1 MNLGSL
7 QLLHCVGVLEVLGKT
22 ELAELLLEAGCGQD
36 DLLLRGVEALIDAV
50 DEEVEQA
57 GVVAR
62 TEAHELYQSQ

>member
-7 QLLHCVGVLEVLGKT
+7 QLLHCVGVFEVLGKT

-62 TEAHELYQSQ
+62 T